1 MSEITLSAYAIFVE
15 DEYAATFFVPADRD
29 NWSLMMTAALSSNP
43 TVVLDTETDIPNTFR
58 YSIYVEGEYV
68 DKLYQKTEPAFFYPI
83 NSALQSNPR
92 IVLIE
97 TGESVKPGVSWT
109 YVNKTFVRNE

>member
-15 DEYAATFFVPADRD
+15 NEHSATFFVPADRD
-29 NWSLMMTAALSSNP
+29 NWSVMMTAALSSNP
-43 TVVLDTETDIPNTFR
+43 TVTLDTETDIPNTYR
-58 YSIYVEGEYV
+58 YSIYVDGEYV

-83 NSALQSNPR
+83 NNALQNNPK

-97 TGESVKPGVSWT
+97 TGKHISPKMSWT
-109 YVNKTFVRNE
+109 YTNNTFVRNE